1 MQSVLELT
9 PPGLR
14 ETAID
19 GTPRRAK
26 AAGAKL
32 RKLTESLY
40 ERLLDPRL
48 YGIAVEED
56 LEDVWV
62 KTTFW
67 DYGSFGQE
75 RGHWSVG
82 TRKLKRCGGR
92 IATGDHPGYWYG
104 TEWWGPEWHRIL
116 EDLDG
121 KYTNA
126 HLQIHQ
132 IHCVFDLA
140 TNTQNTLELRI
151 RPSSHQIH

>member
-9 PPGLR
+9 PPGLC

-19 GTPRRAK
+19 GTPRGAK

-32 RKLTESLY
+32 RKLTESFY

-67 DYGSFGQE
+67 DMAASVKNAVTGRLE
-75 RGHWSVG
+75 RES
-82 TRKLKRCGGR
+82 
-92 IATGDHPGYWYG
+92 
-104 TEWWGPEWHRIL
+104 
-116 EDLDG
+116 
-121 KYTNA
+121 
-126 HLQIHQ
+126 
-132 IHCVFDLA
+132 
-140 TNTQNTLELRI
+140 
-151 RPSSHQIH
+151 